1 MREIFYISWLNNLG
15 GFEYWPF
22 TGYKDNNLEVVET
35 GETSR
40 NIFPGWPKSYSASAD
55 TIRKQ
60 TFRRTRKT
68 KVIRSQVLTRD
79 QANNMGEEIKSSP
92 LVQIINSRRDRRTVI
107 VDDQSF
113 TVTQDRNK
121 VHSLSFTITYTDEI
135 PSQTV

>member
-1 MREIFYISWLNNLG
+1 MREIFYISWLNALG

-22 TGYKDNNLEVVET
+22 TGWKDHNLEVVET
-35 GETSR
+35 GETTK
-40 NIFPGWPKSYSASAD
+40 NIFHQWPKSYGANAD

-60 TFRRTRKT
+60 TFRRTRKS
-68 KVIRSQVLTRD
+68 KVIRSQTLTRT
-79 QANNMGEEIKSSP
+79 QATFIGEEIKSSP
-92 LVQIINSRRDRRTVI
+92 LVQIIVSRRDRRTVT

-121 VHSLSFTITYTDEI
+121 VHNISFTITYTDEI